1 MSLRLSR
8 ATLAALPAAIARP
21 AVDPAALRTGIVHL
35 GIGAF
40 SRAHLAAYTA
50 PLLGRDPG
58 WGILGASLRS
68 ADTRDALAA
77 QDWLYAIVERDGAGA
92 RIAIPGALT
101 GILVA
106 PESPAALVARL
117 ADPGVRIV
125 TMTVTEKGYCRDTGA
140 DALNEADPAIRH
152 DLAHPEAPRSMPGLI
167 VAALAARRA
176 AGIAPFTVLSCDNL
190 AANGVATGRVI
201 ARFAALRDADLG
213 RYVAGEVAF
222 PCSMVDRI
230 VPATTAEDRAATD
243 AALGMADA
251 WPVIG
256 EPFRQW
262 VIEDRF
268 PTGRPAWEETG
279 AELVADVRPYEDM
292 KLRLLNCSHSA
303 IAYLGQLAGWHSV
316 ADAMAAPALPRFIAA
331 LMGECATTLHMPP
344 GVDVDGYCAALR
356 DRFANPALRHRT
368 AQIAMDG
375 SQKLPQRLF
384 APALDRLRG
393 GARAPAMAL
402 AAAAWLL
409 FLRGKAEDGSALAL
423 DDPRAAEL
431 RAAAAGAG
439 DARGLRDAVFSLPG
453 LVPPELAASVAFG
466 EEVRAALETLM
477 RAGVAAALAL

>member
-1 MSLRLSR
+1 MSLRFSR
-8 ATLAALPAAIARP
+8 ATLGALPAAIGRP
-21 AVDPAALRTGIVHL
+21 AGNPATLRTGIVHL

-50 PLLGRDPG
+50 PLLGADPG

-77 QDWLYAIVERDGAGA
+77 QDWLYAIVERDGRGE

-106 PESPAALVARL
+106 PEDPAALVARL
-117 ADPGVRIV
+117 ADPAVRIV

-176 AGIAPFTVLSCDNL
+176 AGAKPFTVLSCDNL
-190 AANGVATGRVI
+190 AANGAATGRVI

-230 VPATTAEDRAATD
+230 VPATTAEDRARTD

-262 VIEDRF
+262 VIEDHF
-268 PTGRPAWEETG
+268 PTGRPRWEDTG

-303 IAYLGQLAGWHSV
+303 IAYLGQLAGWGSV
-316 ADAMAAPALPRFIAA
+316 ADAMAEPALARFIAR
-331 LMGECATTLHMPP
+331 LMGECATTLAMPA
-344 GVDVDGYCAALR
+344 GVDVGGYCAALR

-384 APALDRLRG
+384 APALERVQRG
-393 GARAPAMAL
+393 ERAPAMAL
-402 AAAAWLL
+402 AMAAWLL
-409 FLRGKAEDGSALAL
+409 FLRGQGEDGSTLAL

-431 RAAAAGAG
+431 RAVAGGAG
-439 DARGLRDAVFSLPG
+439 DAPALRDAVFALPG
-453 LVPPELAASVAFG
+453 LVP
-466 EEVRAALETLM
+466 
-477 RAGVAAALAL
+477 AALAGSAMFAEDVLAALGALMRDGVGAALAR